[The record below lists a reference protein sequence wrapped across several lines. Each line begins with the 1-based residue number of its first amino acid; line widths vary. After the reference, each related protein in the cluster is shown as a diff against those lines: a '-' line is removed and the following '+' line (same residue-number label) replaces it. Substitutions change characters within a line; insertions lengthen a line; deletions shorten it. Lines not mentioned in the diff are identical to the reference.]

1 MGLFGIL
8 GGLSGLFGGGAGSAI
23 NTGASLAQNAAVQ
36 QASNRLMT
44 EESQDQVESLNQY
57 TQLTKVQSDY
67 NRKQRTATTVA
78 TMAEQE
84 DSLMLSIQGAVNTLT
99 KTATDMVKNG

>member
-8 GGLSGLFGGGAGSAI
+8 GGLSGLFGGGAGAAI

-36 QASNRLMT
+36 QASNALMT
-44 EESQDQVESLNQY
+44 EQANDQIQSLNQN
-57 TQLTKVQSDY
+57 TQLLKVQSDY
-67 NRKQRTATTVA
+67 NRKQRVATTVA

-84 DSLMLSIQGAVNTLT
+84 DSLNLSIQGAVNTLT